1 MLLAGKAAELKAKYV
16 VHKQERD
23 TRTSAPRAYACRAW
37 HTTSRGR
44 ARAPTARNM
53 LGLLLIVGIGV
64 GVEEPDSADL
74 DDRRSYSLFQAW
86 FAPAYRKTERCIVM
100 DIGANAP

>member
-1 MLLAGKAAELKAKYV
+1 
-16 VHKQERD
+16 
-23 TRTSAPRAYACRAW
+23 
-37 HTTSRGR
+37 
-44 ARAPTARNM
+44 M

-86 FAPAYRKTERCIVM
+86 FCLGQTDADIHI
-100 DIGANAP
+100 DIGTNIVT